1 MTTVTTPRVPV
12 PSGVESIRNVVLVG
26 PSGAGKSRLF
36 EHLVGSL
43 AGSKAPR
50 PNVVR
55 LNSLVNHAVFGV
67 GLWISALLLATVAR

>member
-36 EHLVGSL
+36 EHLVG
-43 AGSKAPR
+43 
-50 PNVVR
+50 
-55 LNSLVNHAVFGV
+55 
-67 GLWISALLLATVAR
+67 